1 MKHMNSIAVD
11 IVGFAL
17 NPATQEPVMLLKRKG
32 EKEPVKSVVPIA
44 VGQAEAHAI
53 ITALQGVEPQRPM
66 THDLMTNIMMTLHA
80 SIERVDIH
88 SYYDETFHAAL
99 TMVQNGVTFIVD
111 ARPSDAV
118 ALAVRQKVPIYLDQD
133 VFNASSIETSA
144 MSGRPDDMSID
155 KRDSRMEKVLTQIHN
170 FSEHVQPDDFKL

>member
-1 MKHMNSIAVD
+1 
-11 IVGFAL
+11 
-17 NPATQEPVMLLKRKG
+17 
-32 EKEPVKSVVPIA
+32 PIA